1 MVTMKNRNNKGYP
14 DPKLDASKHQEGYAK
29 LRQLSSLSIL
39 PSGKPEAKQMPINQ
53 LTIVPPASIISEQK
67 SVPRS
72 AKSPKMNPAL
82 ASSFPKTVPRASIQ
96 KPTHPLKAKISPIAS
111 KLAHPRPGPKSKTK
125 ILSNK
130 PVNVPALFTL
140 GQLSEMKKNIRIN
153 METEVSPVVKTEIN
167 NVKDVVPTNANNIE
181 HDAYNELEE
190 DSDEIII
197 VEEGNITETVQDK
210 FMNSD
215 NEVLAEIMKQ
225 VIFLKLISLTQ
236 TKKIIFIFY

>member
-1 MVTMKNRNNKGYP
+1 
-14 DPKLDASKHQEGYAK
+14 
-29 LRQLSSLSIL
+29 
-39 PSGKPEAKQMPINQ
+39 
-53 LTIVPPASIISEQK
+53 
-67 SVPRS
+67 
-72 AKSPKMNPAL
+72 
-82 ASSFPKTVPRASIQ
+82 
-96 KPTHPLKAKISPIAS
+96 
-111 KLAHPRPGPKSKTK
+111 
-125 ILSNK
+125 
-130 PVNVPALFTL
+130 
-140 GQLSEMKKNIRIN
+140 

-236 TKKIIFIFY
+236 TNFFFYFLLNYFFQVEDLENSFKGDLEIKKKEFEHLKVFAEKLKGKNRVLEDKLNLSLDKRNSKVDSLKLQVETLEQE